1 MIRSVNIVKNTRKY
15 KYLFVKKIGL
25 ILIAMT
31 AGFVFFVC
39 IHGYVLWELHLLIA
53 IKLCP
58 WILSADIFIQNM
70 IRSYFICNQKC
81 ISTFGFFFFFVGWS
95 KFFKIRRHSICWE
108 WNSNE
113 LYLVQLRIMTHQYAC
128 QIYHLLSYKNILK
141 VYI

>member
-31 AGFVFFVC
+31 AGFVFCVYTRLRLVRTSFTYCYQTV
-39 IHGYVLWELHLLIA
+39 
-53 IKLCP
+53 P
-58 WILSADIFIQNM
+58 MD
-70 IRSYFICNQKC
+70 FICGYFYSKYDKKLFHMQSKMYIN
-81 ISTFGFFFFFVGWS
+81 IWFFFFVGWS
-95 KFFKIRRHSICWE
+95 KVIKIRRHSICWE

>member
-31 AGFVFFVC
+31 AGFVWGFLC
-39 IHGYVLWELHLLIA
+39 IHGYVLWELRLLIA

-58 WILSADIFIQNM
+58 WILSAVIFIQNM

-81 ISTFGFFFFFVGWS
+81 ISTFDFFFVGWS
-95 KFFKIRRHSICWE
+95 KVIKIRRHSICWE

>member
-39 IHGYVLWELHLLIA
+39 IHGYVLWELRLLIA

-58 WILSADIFIQNM
+58 WNLSADIFIQNM

-81 ISTFGFFFFFVGWS
+81 ISTFDFFFVVGWS
-95 KFFKIRRHSICWE
+95 KVIKIRRHSICWE

-113 LYLVQLRIMTHQYAC
+113 LCLVQLRIMTHQYAC

>member
-31 AGFVFFVC
+31 AGFVFLCVYTVTSCENFVYLLLSNC
-39 IHGYVLWELHLLIA
+39 AHGFYLRIFLFKIWQEAISYA
-53 IKLCP
+53 IKNVYQHL
-58 WILSADIFIQNM
+58 IF
-70 IRSYFICNQKC
+70 FV
-81 ISTFGFFFFFVGWS
+81 VGWS
-95 KFFKIRRHSICWE
+95 KVIKIRRHSICWE

>member
-15 KYLFVKKIGL
+15 KYLLVKKIGL

-31 AGFVFFVC
+31 AGFVFCVYTRLRLVRTSFTYCYQTV
-39 IHGYVLWELHLLIA
+39 
-53 IKLCP
+53 P
-58 WILSADIFIQNM
+58 MD
-70 IRSYFICNQKC
+70 FICGYFYSKYDKKLFHMQSKMYIN
-81 ISTFGFFFFFVGWS
+81 IWFFFFVGWS
-95 KFFKIRRHSICWE
+95 KVIKIRRHSICWE

>member
-31 AGFVFFVC
+31 AGFVWGFFVYTRLRLVRTSFTYC
-39 IHGYVLWELHLLIA
+39 YQTVPMDSICGYFYSKYDK
-53 IKLCP
+53 KLFHMQSKMYINI
-58 WILSADIFIQNM
+58 W
-70 IRSYFICNQKC
+70 
-81 ISTFGFFFFFVGWS
+81 FFVVVGWS
-95 KFFKIRRHSICWE
+95 KFIKIRRHSICWE

-113 LYLVQLRIMTHQYAC
+113 LYLVQLRIMTHQHAC

>member
-31 AGFVFFVC
+31 AGFVFCVYTRLRLVRTSFTYCYQTV
-39 IHGYVLWELHLLIA
+39 
-53 IKLCP
+53 P
-58 WILSADIFIQNM
+58 MD
-70 IRSYFICNQKC
+70 FICGYFYSKYDKKLFHMQSKMYIN
-81 ISTFGFFFFFVGWS
+81 IWFFFFFVGWS
-95 KFFKIRRHSICWE
+95 KVIKIRRHSICWE

-113 LYLVQLRIMTHQYAC
+113 LYLVQLRIMTHRYAC